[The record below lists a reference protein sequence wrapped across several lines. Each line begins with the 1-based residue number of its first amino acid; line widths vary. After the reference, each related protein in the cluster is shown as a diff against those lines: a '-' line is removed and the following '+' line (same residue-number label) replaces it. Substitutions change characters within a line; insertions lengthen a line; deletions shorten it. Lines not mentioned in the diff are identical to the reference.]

1 MSFHPPKG
9 GLSGLPLQ
17 SLPAIVADTETT
29 GLDTAND
36 RIIEIAGVRIQ
47 NGELLT
53 DDTFEEL
60 VDPGLPIPPKSTE
73 IHGIRDADIE
83 GKPQFPEVI
92 GRFIEWAASDVLI
105 GYSLGFDLAI
115 LESEHRRNGI
125 AWHPPRSLD
134 VRHLMQIVAPDLPGQ
149 SLEITAEWLGIEIT
163 DRHRAMGDALVTAQV
178 FNALIDKLR
187 GKDIVTLA
195 QAERACRGL
204 ASHRSAEA
212 QAGWHEVAGPVTNED
227 ATLLARIDSYPYR
240 HRVAEL
246 MHSPPSSVAGETP
259 LRRALGLMIE
269 NKISSLFIEPETPDT
284 DGEWGILTERDVLR
298 AIDADGD
305 GALEKP
311 VNAYAI
317 RPLVSIRDD
326 EFVYRAITKMS
337 GHHFR
342 HLGVTDAAGTLIGA
356 LSARDLLKQRAGD
369 AMSLGDTIEAA
380 ASPAELG
387 SIWESLTMV
396 ASSLSAEGV
405 DPRNTAAIISQE
417 LCALTRRATE
427 LAEAQMLD
435 EGWGPAPQPYAMLV
449 LGSGGRGESLLA
461 MDQDNAI
468 IYEQGEPGSE
478 TDKWFERLGQI
489 AADTLDGVGVTYCK
503 GGIMARNAAWR
514 KDVRLWRDTVQ
525 QWVTSAKAED
535 ILNSDIFFDARPVYG
550 ADKLGDELRRD
561 AMMLAA
567 ENKIFLQHM
576 AVRAADFDTPLGWFG
591 RIKTK
596 NGRVDLKKGGLMP
609 IFSAARVLALRLG
622 IDARSTPARLAA
634 AREHDI
640 HGVHLIG
647 NLIDAHRVLL
657 DAILR
662 QQLRDIET
670 GVRLS
675 NKVELAQL
683 DNHEKQELVWALEQT
698 PGISD
703 LMGTPSRF

>member
-36 RIIEIAGVRIQ
+36 RIIEIAGVRIL
-47 NGELLT
+47 NGELL
-53 DDTFEEL
+53 DDTFEEM
-60 VDPGLPIPPKSTE
+60 VDPGLPIPSKSTE

-83 GKPQFPEVI
+83 GKAPFPEVV
-92 GRFIEWAASDVLI
+92 GRFTEWVESDVLI

-115 LESEHRRNGI
+115 MESEHQRNGLS
-125 AWHPPRSLD
+125 WHPPRSLD

-149 SLEITAEWLGIEIT
+149 SLEIAAEWLGIEIV
-163 DRHRAMGDALVTAQV
+163 DRHRAMGDARVTAQV

-187 GKDIVTLA
+187 DRDIVTLA

-246 MHSPPSSVAGETP
+246 MHSPPSTASGETS
-259 LRRALGLMIE
+259 LRNALGTMIE
-269 NKISSLFIEPETPDT
+269 NKISSLFIEPDAADT

-298 AIDADGD
+298 AIDADGN

-311 VNAYAI
+311 VDAYAI
-317 RPLVSIRDD
+317 RPLISIRDD

-342 HLGVTDAAGTLIGA
+342 HLGVTDAAGNFIGA
-356 LSARDLLKQRAGD
+356 LSARDLLQQRAGD

-405 DPRNTAAIISQE
+405 DPRNTAAIVSQE

-435 EGWGPAPQPYAMLV
+435 EGWGPVPQPYAMLV

-468 IYEQGEPGSE
+468 IYEHGEPGSE

-514 KDVRLWRDTVQ
+514 KDAAHWRRTVE
-525 QWVTSAKAED
+525 QWIVKAKAKD

-550 ADKLGDELRRD
+550 DESLGTELRRD
-561 AMMLAA
+561 AMQVAG
-567 ENKIFLQHM
+567 ENKVFLQHM
-576 AVRAADFDTPLGWFG
+576 GAKAADFDSPLGWFG
-591 RIKTK
+591 RFKHR
-596 NGRVDLKKGGLMP
+596 NGRVDLKKGGIMP
-609 IFSAARVLALRLG
+609 IFSAARVLALQLG

-640 HGVHLIG
+640 HGVHLVG
-647 NLIDAHRVLL
+647 NLIDAHKILL

-662 QQLRDIET
+662 QQLRDIEA
-670 GVRLS
+670 GVKLS

-683 DNHEKQELVWALEQT
+683 DNHEKQQLVWALEQA
-698 PGISD
+698 PGIAD
-703 LMGTPSRF
+703 LMGAPSRF